1 MPEGSGP
8 SKEGTP
14 EEGTSE
20 VGGGEGV
27 DAQEVLRTFEASAGD
42 PVFHSNPVPIPSGAI
57 PAPPEP
63 ERASSVGPTLVIGA
77 CGSLWFAAALSSGAT
92 VPALFAAFWLALLA
106 VDLAV
111 NLRR

>member
-1 MPEGSGP
+1 MPKGP
-8 SKEGTP
+8 GPAEERDSEERTP
-14 EEGTSE
+14 E
-20 VGGGEGV
+20 VGGGEGI
-27 DAQEVLRTFEASAGD
+27 DAQEVLRTFEASAGE
-42 PVFHSNPVPIPSGAI
+42 PVFHPDPVPIPSGAI

-106 VDLAV
+106 VDLWFG
-111 NLRR
+111 LRR